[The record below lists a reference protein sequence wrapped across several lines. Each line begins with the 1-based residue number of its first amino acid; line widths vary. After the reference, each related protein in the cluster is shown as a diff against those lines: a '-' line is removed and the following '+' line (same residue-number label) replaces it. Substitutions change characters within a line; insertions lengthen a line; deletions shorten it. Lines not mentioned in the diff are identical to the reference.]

1 MILRYIDKSTW
12 LCLYINI
19 WLIPYPM
26 VRRLYPLGIAG
37 IWNKWWWWWW
47 WWWQW
52 QGWRWRWQC
61 CFCCW
66 WWWWWTLTLSFEN
79 PSYVRKKLQV
89 PLNSDTKKTVTQNMI
104 QLILLLTVLGTALSM
119 SHEDQ
124 YEHAPLASHC
134 FLAVVSMW
142 SQFQEDAT
150 HPVHHISE
158 HLVVHEWR

>member
-1 MILRYIDKSTW
+1 MYIDKSTW
-12 LCLYINI
+12 LCSYINI

-26 VRRLYPLGIAG
+26 VRWLYPLGIAG
-37 IWNKWWWWWW
+37 IWNKCCCCCCSCCCWWW
-47 WWWQW
+47 
-52 QGWRWRWQC
+52 R
-61 CFCCW
+61 W
-66 WWWWWTLTLSFEN
+66 WWWWWTLTLSFKN
-79 PSYVRKKLQV
+79 HSYVRKKLQV

-134 FLAVVSMW
+134 FLAVVSVW

-150 HPVHHISE
+150 HPVHHVSE